1 MFYKYYFPHLN
12 INDTKLLNK
21 IKTLKKQNHTTE
33 KYDTLVLTNEGLFKQ
48 FLNKKE
54 IQYSLLM
61 YQNCDFKVLN
71 NYVNNTQIV
80 CCLDNWKKDNYVSKI
95 PDINKLIN
103 INKVMIQ
110 SKSSIS
116 TLVLEYYNNN
126 LNQLYLTSE
135 KNYDDELIKKDVCY
149 FCEMLM

>member
-1 MFYKYYFPHLN
+1 M
-12 INDTKLLNK
+12 
-21 IKTLKKQNHTTE
+21 
-33 KYDTLVLTNEGLFKQ
+33 LF
-48 FLNKKE
+48 
-54 IQYSLLM
+54 
-61 YQNCDFKVLN
+61 
-71 NYVNNTQIV
+71 
-80 CCLDNWKKDNYVSKI
+80 DNWKKDNYVLKI

-135 KNYDDELIKKDVCY
+135 NYDDELIKKDVCY

>member
-71 NYVNNTQIV
+71 NYVNNT
-80 CCLDNWKKDNYVSKI
+80 NR
-95 PDINKLIN
+95 
-103 INKVMIQ
+103 
-110 SKSSIS
+110 
-116 TLVLEYYNNN
+116 
-126 LNQLYLTSE
+126 
-135 KNYDDELIKKDVCY
+135 
-149 FCEMLM
+149 MLFG